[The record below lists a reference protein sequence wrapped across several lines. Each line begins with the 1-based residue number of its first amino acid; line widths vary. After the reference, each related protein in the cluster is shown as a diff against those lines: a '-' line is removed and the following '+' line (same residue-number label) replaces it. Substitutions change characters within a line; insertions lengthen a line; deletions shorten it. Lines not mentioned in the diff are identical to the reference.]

1 MKLSNLMPWKSNEL
15 QMRINVDENIDLE
28 QIAAHHAAGLYTVI
42 EANRAHFAEF
52 LAWGENARS
61 IENFL
66 NYIKNCELQYQQG
79 NEINFVI
86 LLQGI
91 PVGKMGLHYINT
103 QNKCAEIG
111 YWLSKSEEGKGIV
124 TKSCKALINYGFEA
138 LGLNRIEI
146 LAAEDNVRSL
156 AIPKRLNFT
165 KEGVLRQAE
174 LVNDHFLNLVLY
186 SILREEW
193 KS

>member
-1 MKLSNLMPWKSNEL
+1 
-15 QMRINVDENIDLE
+15 MRINVDENIDLE
-28 QIAAHHAAGLYTVI
+28 LISAQHATGLYAVI

-52 LAWGENARS
+52 LAWGENALS
-61 IENFL
+61 LENFR
-66 NYIKNCELQYQQG
+66 NYIKNCELQYQEG
-79 NEINFVI
+79 SEMNFVI

-111 YWLSKSEEGKGIV
+111 YWLSKSEEGKGII
-124 TKSCKALINYGFEA
+124 TKSVKALINYGFEGM
-138 LGLNRIEI
+138 GLNRIEI
-146 LAAEDNVRSL
+146 LAAEGNVRSL
-156 AIPKRLNFT
+156 AIPERLNFT

-174 LVNDHFLNLVLY
+174 LVNDKFLNLVLY
-186 SILREEW
+186 SMLREEW